1 MIPAPLCRLTELDDP
16 GSRGFQIQTPKGP
29 ADCVLVRRGGDVF
42 GYLNRCPH
50 TGAPL
55 DWTPGQFLDQSGE
68 LIQCAMHGALFLIGT
83 GECVRGPCVGTSLDP
98 VPVAL
103 KDGWVMAPPGPE
115 DRDQAATGGPTS

>member
-1 MIPAPLCRLTELDDP
+1 M
-16 GSRGFQIQTPKGP
+16 
-29 ADCVLVRRGGDVF
+29 RRGGDVF